1 TAEMDHIVPRKGPGS
16 TNTRTNL
23 AAVCVSCN
31 RSKSSLPFAA
41 WVAHGSRPGVSLSEA
56 VERTKHWKRDN
67 GQSSKSWMAYLK
79 EVRDRLERTEEDPE
93 IDARS
98 MESVAWMANE
108 LRDRIAAHFKGENS
122 STG

>member
-1 TAEMDHIVPRKGPGS
+1 
-16 TNTRTNL
+16 
-23 AAVCVSCN
+23 
-31 RSKSSLPFAA
+31 
-41 WVAHGSRPGVSLSEA
+41 PGVSLSEA

-122 STG
+122 STGNKQVFVYRGALTADARRVPGVEDRIPWIGGGGKTRLDRRHHAVD